1 MNGIIDL
8 AYDSDEGRLQA
19 VVEES
24 LKFRSS
30 SGSASRSGDDVKSS
44 SDGSSFSA
52 TGTVPSKRQVPQQA
66 VPESHNRE
74 KRTRNSSLRG
84 YECRPKPP
92 LFRLLSSPNDTPSV
106 GSVELADLLSG
117 DFHEALLTNFMVDP
131 QFLMDAQP
139 RLRYVPWV
147 LVCGD
152 ADIT

>member
-1 MNGIIDL
+1 MSDIIDL
-8 AYDSDEGRLQA
+8 AYDSDECQLQA

-24 LKFRSS
+24 LKCSS
-30 SGSASRSGDDVKSS
+30 SSTPASRSGDDVKSC
-44 SDGSSFSA
+44 SDGSSFKA
-52 TGTVPSKRQVPQQA
+52 TGTAPSKRQVPQHA
-66 VPESHNRE
+66 VPESQNRE
-74 KRTRNSSLRG
+74 KRTRNSPLG
-84 YECRPKPP
+84 GHECRPKPP

-152 ADIT
+152 EDIT